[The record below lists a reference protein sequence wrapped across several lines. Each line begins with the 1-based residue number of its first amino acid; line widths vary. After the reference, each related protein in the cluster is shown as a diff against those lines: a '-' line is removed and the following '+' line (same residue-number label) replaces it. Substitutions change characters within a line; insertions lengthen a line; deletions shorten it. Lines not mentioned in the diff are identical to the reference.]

1 MGMADAREIASDA
14 VMLER
19 LVEPE
24 DRDVVDIGCG
34 AGALVREL
42 TARGARVTGIEISAG
57 QLERALGHPEAG
69 RAHYLIGRAEQLP
82 LAAGTQD
89 LAIFMRALHHVPAE
103 CHPAALRECHRIL
116 RPGGLLYVAEP
127 LPEGDFFALTSL
139 VEDEREVRATAQLS
153 LAGAPRFGLDRVRR
167 VEYEVE
173 AEIPDPEALRRRI
186 VDVDPDRGPVFERH
200 ADEIALA
207 FSRLGEPA
215 GHRGRR
221 FRQPMRADVLV
232 RRCT

>member
-1 MGMADAREIASDA
+1 MAAAREIVSDA
-14 VMLER
+14 AMLER
-19 LVEPE
+19 LVEPAG
-24 DRDVVDIGCG
+24 RDVLDIGCG

-42 TARGARVTGIEISAG
+42 VVRGARVTGIEISAG

-82 LAAGTQD
+82 LAAATMD
-89 LAIFMRALHHVPAE
+89 LAIFMRALHHVPVE
-103 CHPAALRECHRIL
+103 CHPAALRECHRVL

-139 VEDEREVRATAQLS
+139 VEDEREVRAAAQLTLES
-153 LAGAPRFGLDRVRR
+153 APRFGLDRVRR

-173 AEIPDPEALRRRI
+173 AKIHDPEALRRRI
-186 VDVDPDRGPVFERH
+186 VDVDPDRGPVFERR
-200 ADEIALA
+200 ADEIAVA
-207 FSRLGEPA
+207 FSRLGEPEA
-215 GHRGRR
+215 HGGRR

-232 RRCT
+232 RGSN